1 MNVTTDQL
9 REFRQA
15 AYECMGQGRDAEFE
29 WVDALLVN
37 IEGRSV
43 VELSLNAVFRR
54 RWSSVYAALS
64 DGQLNT
70 TRLERIYLRQI
81 VPGERPVWAVDST
94 LWSRP
99 DARTLPERGFH
110 HSPTRIKGN
119 KPIGIG
125 QAYSTVVSIPDEQGS
140 WALPLAHERIGGDQT
155 ALEVG
160 SEQVK
165 RLAAL
170 SPVRPLVT
178 MDSYYAGPAWLKATV
193 DAPFDSLGRLRPNRV
208 VYRQPGPYS
217 GKGRPAVHGPALK
230 LRQPTT
236 WYSPDEAL
244 CVRDSKLGRV
254 DISVW
259 HNLHFRAAPDRP
271 VTVIHIQRLDA
282 RGTRRDPT
290 HLWLMYS
297 GTRPLQLA
305 ADWRFYLRRYAIEHF
320 YRFIKQELLW
330 TAFAG
335 TALPNTQLWS
345 TLLTI
350 VYWCLFLARSLV
362 QDQPRPWQ
370 KVPATLP
377 AFSPGRVKRAWPTLL
392 PLMGTPARMPKTRGN
407 APARVLGFKPP
418 PRPRYPILKKRP
430 KRLKKTA

>member
-1 MNVTTDQL
+1 MTIDQL
-9 REFRQA
+9 QEFRQTI
-15 AYECMGQGRDAEFE
+15 YECMGKASDAQFE
-29 WVDALLVN
+29 LVDALLVN
-37 IEGRSV
+37 HEGRSV
-43 VELSLNAVFRR
+43 VELSVSPVFRR
-54 RWSSVYAALS
+54 GWSSVYAALS

-70 TRLERIYLRQI
+70 ARLERTYVQHI
-81 VPGERPVWAVDST
+81 PASERPVWAVDST

-110 HSPTRIKGN
+110 HSPTRIAGN

-125 QAYSTVVSIPDEQGS
+125 QAYSTVVSIPDERGS

-178 MDSYYAGPAWLKATV
+178 MDSYYTGPAWLKATV

-208 VYRQPGPYS
+208 LYRQPGPY
-217 GKGRPAVHGPALK
+217 GGQGRPAVHGSALK

-244 CVRDSKLGRV
+244 CVRDNKLGRLE
-254 DISVW
+254 ITVW
-259 HNLHFRAAPDRP
+259 HTLHFRAAAKHP

-282 RGTRRDPT
+282 RGTRRDPA
-290 HLWLMYS
+290 HLWLMYT
-297 GTRPLQLA
+297 GQRPLQLA
-305 ADWRFYLRRYAIEHF
+305 SDWRFYLPRYAIEHF
-320 YRFIKQELLW
+320 YRFIKQDLLW

-335 TALPNTQLWS
+335 TALRNTQLWS
-345 TLLTI
+345 TLVTI

-370 KVPATLP
+370 KAPASLP

-392 PLMGTPARMPKTRGN
+392 PLIGTPARMPKTRGN
-407 APARVLGFKPP
+407 SPGRVLGFKPP
-418 PRPRYPILKKRP
+418 PRPRYAILKKRP
-430 KRLKKTA
+430 KRPKKTA